1 MSSVTVS
8 RIGERLVVVKAAE
21 GDSAERIRSE
31 ARILQALDHPGLV
44 QVVDVD
50 DGEDSVVLRTA
61 FAGPDT
67 WASRPLD
74 DPLARAA
81 GIAAVA
87 AIVADMHDR
96 GVTHGSLTADH
107 VIRGDDDRPILC
119 SLSRSRGDGP
129 VERGADIEAL
139 AMLIEQPPL
148 PDGSAA
154 AALGALARRMRA
166 GGCDAPAVVA
176 EANRI
181 AAGNGHHSGGA
192 DRRRQMVGAAVVV
205 AVAAGSTL
213 AVAGATRLG
222 GSGARPPAAPSGTRP
237 ELVAASTPASEPLV
251 PATAAPSGPAVTTG
265 PDDPVASGGLVLDHD
280 GRRYLIGSAGDMVAL
295 GDWDCDGEP
304 TPALLRPTTGE
315 IAVFDRWPEP
325 DATISNPGSWTITGA
340 TSLSAE
346 PDGSCDR
353 LRVDTAEGSR
363 LLGSATPP

>member
-154 AALGALARRMRA
+154 AALGA
-166 GGCDAPAVVA
+166 P
-176 EANRI
+176 
-181 AAGNGHHSGGA
+181 
-192 DRRRQMVGAAVVV
+192 VVV